1 MDKHFRTFFDRHTSS
16 LDTPT
21 DKMGV
26 WIAGFFG
33 SGKSYFLKIL
43 AYLLENRLI
52 DHKHAIDF
60 FDSDRIA
67 DPLLRANIQRS
78 VNISADVI
86 LFNIDSKSDASGKTQ
101 KDSIVKVFQKVF
113 DEKLGYFGAVPAIA
127 EFERQLDQKGSY
139 IPFKNAFQSIHGKSW
154 EAERDAWG
162 FCQENIAEALH
173 MSLGMGK
180 DEANRLIDRFNQQ
193 IALTPEKFAQTVKSY
208 LDRQGK
214 QHQVLFMVDEVG
226 QYIGENSDL
235 MLNLQTVVEDLGVYC
250 HGRAWVVV
258 TSQEAMDEITKN
270 RLKGNDFSKIVGR
283 FGRPLSLSSANTDDV
298 IRLRLL
304 VKTDVA
310 GVYLKGLYA
319 QKEAILKNQIAFSQD
334 CAELPGYRSA
344 EEFASTYP
352 FIPYQFTLL
361 QKVFEQIRVIG
372 AAGKHLA
379 MGERSL
385 LDAFQIAAK
394 SFAEHEIGILVPFQR
409 FYDAIE
415 GFLDTSVKRAI
426 AQAEENSQLQQGD
439 LDLLKT
445 LFMVKYIKEIRAN
458 LDNLTT
464 LSLSSIDQDKLALR
478 DRVQASL
485 ERLEKQTLIQRAEDL
500 YVFLTQEEQD
510 IGREIKNTPINPSD
524 VTEELQK
531 LVWGSIFTD
540 KKYKY
545 DARHQYDFN
554 KKLDDHGH
562 QVNDISLHIV
572 TPYADRYREL
582 QADETCLMAT
592 GSGQEVLVRLPDD
605 PRLID
610 EANELVQTA
619 EYIRTKNTRNLSASI
634 QRILSDRSDLNSK
647 RKDRLTSL
655 MRSLIAEA
663 DVFACGSK
671 VQVTSREART
681 VLNDGMRYLVENVYT
696 KLGYIQSGF
705 DDEAGITNALISDI
719 EVQDLSGNHANA
731 AAHSD
736 IQLYLADEARSHRR
750 VSIRNVRDKFAGR
763 PYGWA
768 ELDTLGAI
776 AELVNKGKVELRR
789 AQEIVNTREKG
800 LVAKLRL
807 KSGLDEYLVRLTEE
821 VDPTSFKIARD
832 LANELLETAPPTDFQ
847 KLREEYIKAFNA
859 QIQKLQGWLT
869 VAERDS
875 LPFIDKLRSHI
886 ELLGKLQ
893 NTDGVAIF
901 FKAIKGDREALETY
915 IDDRDKLTSFFTSQL
930 VIFQKAIAELK
941 TLEPDLQH
949 IKEDTLLARV
959 ETVKQILAMP
969 DPTGRIPELMMLL
982 KPIQDKVREI
992 LQAQVNQVQQQSLR
1006 LREKVQEYVTQA
1018 HGDVY
1023 DRLNLS
1029 TLDVDINRIV
1039 VTANQ
1044 SSTIDS
1050 AIARQSE
1057 LSGLYN
1063 VLVSRLD
1070 AEAITIQTAQQQ
1082 EMGNS
1087 VTLPVVPVVKPIA
1100 VIKTT
1105 RSISKP
1111 ILETEAD
1118 VKEYLQALGREIMKK
1133 IKQGKRVRLE

>member
-1 MDKHFRTFFDRHTSS
+1 
-16 LDTPT
+16 
-21 DKMGV
+21 MGV